1 MLTLSR
7 KSGQGVWIGDAH
19 VIVGQFGGGQVRLC
33 IQAPPDII
41 IKRDEIIDL
50 QMTDG
55 IVGMSLLESSL
66 LKLTVIR
73 REAEATVA
81 VANTMI
87 ATEKKAEL
95 LSYWRGERLAA
106 KRILDRLDDQYLTD
120 KKRMEDE
127 WDG

>member
-1 MLTLSR
+1 MLILSR
-7 KSGQGVWIGDAH
+7 KSGQGVWIGESH
-19 VIVGQFGGGQVRLC
+19 VLVGEVGGGKVRLG
-33 IQAPPDII
+33 IQAPPDVII
-41 IKRDEIIDL
+41 TRDEITDDM
-50 QMTDG
+50 QTDG
-55 IVGMSLLESSL
+55 VAGVSLLESTL

-81 VANTMI
+81 VANTML

-120 KKRMEDE
+120 NKRMGDE